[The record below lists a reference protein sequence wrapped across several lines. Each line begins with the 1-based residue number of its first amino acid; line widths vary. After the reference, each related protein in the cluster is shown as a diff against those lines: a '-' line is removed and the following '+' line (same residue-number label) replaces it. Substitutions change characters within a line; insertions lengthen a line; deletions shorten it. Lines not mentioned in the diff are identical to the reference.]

1 MLKPPSTASRHF
13 KTAGTPGAQVLR
25 KEQAMA
31 WERKLMRTVRVR
43 NVNKSGTL
51 ARLLASIANLGA
63 SVGSI
68 EMLTETAQAVVRDI
82 TVYADDEEHMD
93 HVIETMRVNEGTRVL
108 EVRDEVLRVH
118 QKGKIAIRSR
128 FPIDSTATLRRVYT
142 PGVAEVCLKI
152 ADDPELAW
160 LYTSISHFV
169 AIVTDGSAVLG
180 LGDIGALASMPVMEG
195 KAMLM
200 ETLVGLS
207 GMPILLNTRDP
218 EQIIQAVA
226 NIAPTFAAI
235 QLEDISAPRCF
246 EVEERLQAMLDIPV
260 FHDNQHGTAVVSTA
274 ALQVMASR
282 ARVDIGKAVIGQV
295 GLGAAGNA
303 IAKMLMRLTGN
314 PVLGIDLNETCM
326 ERFEHDGGRRSSLA
340 EIMSE
345 CQIVIATTGVPNLI
359 PPEMIRKGQI
369 ILALSHPKPEIDPE
383 EAMQRGAIFSADGKS
398 VNNILGFPGI
408 FRGAVDS
415 RAPRITHEML
425 VAAVDVLVRETPSEE
440 LMPNPLDK
448 RVHRQV
454 ARAVAETAM
463 RQGIARA
470 EYVSYVEE

>member
-1 MLKPPSTASRHF
+1 
-13 KTAGTPGAQVLR
+13 
-25 KEQAMA
+25 MA
-31 WERKLMRTVRVR
+31 WEHKLMRTVRVR
-43 NVNKSGTL
+43 NVQKSGTL
-51 ARLLASIANLGA
+51 ARLLASIANMGA

-108 EVRDEVLRVH
+108 EVRDDVLQVH

-128 FPIDSTATLRRVYT
+128 FPIDSTAVLRRVYT

-152 ADDPELAW
+152 ADDSELAW
-160 LYTSISHFV
+160 LYTSISHLV

-180 LGDIGALASMPVMEG
+180 LGDIGPLASMPVMEG

-207 GMPILLNTRDP
+207 GMPILLNTKDP
-218 EQIIQAVA
+218 DEIVHAVST
-226 NIAPTFAAI
+226 IALTFAAI

-260 FHDNQHGTAVVSTA
+260 MHDDQHGTAVVSTA
-274 ALQVMASR
+274 ALKVIAKR
-282 ARVDIGKAVIGQV
+282 AHVDIDKAIIGQI

-314 PVLGIDLNETCM
+314 PVLGIDLNDISM
-326 ERFEHDGGRRSSLA
+326 ERFEREGGKRSSLQ

-345 CQIVIATTGVPNLI
+345 CQIVIATTGRPNLI
-359 PPEMIRKGQI
+359 KPEMIHKGQL
-369 ILALSHPKPEIDPE
+369 ILALSNPKPEIDPE
-383 EAMQRGAIFSADGKS
+383 EAMERGAIFAADGKS
-398 VNNILGFPGI
+398 VNNVLGFPGI

-415 RAPRITHEML
+415 RAPRITDEML
-425 VAAVDVLVRETPSEE
+425 IAAVDVLVRETPSGE

-448 RVHRQV
+448 KVHREV
-454 ARAVAETAM
+454 ARAVAETAI

-470 EYVSYVEE
+470 EYVPYVEE